1 MIRRVALLGLLG
13 ALTGIA
19 AAAIAFARNPA
30 LVIEFGGE
38 LPAVGRGFYPAE
50 REGDVAFAW
59 TSSRADLSLKGF
71 DRTAE
76 WTCALRFR
84 GARPDV
90 RLQPLVQVAADG
102 VMLAHATGTNDYR
115 ALDFTVPTKPKSG
128 LLLTIASAPTMV
140 PGAADRRELGV
151 QVESLDCRPAG
162 WVARPPGHLLS
173 AAALSA
179 ATFAAAL
186 GALSVAGWSAVAGTL
201 LVAAVQAVPLTS
213 GLAPYSTYSSTVP
226 WVAFWISLASAAGV
240 ALTTRWRGQPLHQAA
255 RLAVA
260 FSAGALL
267 LELLA
272 LLHPSKAV
280 VDAVFHAHR
289 LQWVLDGRYY
299 FTQPMPDGVRF
310 PYAIALY
317 IVAAPWSYFTN
328 DYVSL
333 LKIMVSVARAFA
345 GLALYPMTVR
355 TWGDRTAGVIAVV
368 LFHLAPLPFIVIGNA
383 NMTYAFGQSV
393 AVLTLATLAACT
405 FAPHALR
412 SAVGLFVVASVAF
425 LSHVGIF
432 PVLLAAMLA
441 AALCYRLCG
450 GIELRPSA
458 TRIAIA
464 GVLAAFFSV
473 LVYYGHFPESYRTL
487 QRVRGQAPVVA
498 SSDALSPDDGSG
510 TTTTQAGPQPLSRLE
525 RLQRAARLG
534 LNSIGWPIALLTLV
548 GGVGLWV
555 SGSRDRLTLLAAAC
569 GVIYVGFVGFSALS
583 PIEPRF
589 QRYSEEFIGRV
600 NFAIMPIAVVLAA
613 RGVVWAWRVNLP
625 SRIAAALVLGGAC
638 SVAARAWLV
647 WIR

>member
-1 MIRRVALLGLLG
+1 
-13 ALTGIA
+13 
-19 AAAIAFARNPA
+19 
-30 LVIEFGGE
+30 
-38 LPAVGRGFYPAE
+38 
-50 REGDVAFAW
+50 
-59 TSSRADLSLKGF
+59 
-71 DRTAE
+71 
-76 WTCALRFR
+76 
-84 GARPDV
+84 
-90 RLQPLVQVAADG
+90 
-102 VMLAHATGTNDYR
+102 
-115 ALDFTVPTKPKSG
+115 
-128 LLLTIASAPTMV
+128 
-140 PGAADRRELGV
+140 
-151 QVESLDCRPAG
+151 
-162 WVARPPGHLLS
+162 
-173 AAALSA
+173 
-179 ATFAAAL
+179 
-186 GALSVAGWSAVAGTL
+186 
-201 LVAAVQAVPLTS
+201 
-213 GLAPYSTYSSTVP
+213 
-226 WVAFWISLASAAGV
+226 
-240 ALTTRWRGQPLHQAA
+240 
-255 RLAVA
+255 
-260 FSAGALL
+260 
-267 LELLA
+267 
-272 LLHPSKAV
+272 
-280 VDAVFHAHR
+280 
-289 LQWVLDGRYY
+289 
-299 FTQPMPDGVRF
+299 
-310 PYAIALY
+310 
-317 IVAAPWSYFTN
+317 
-328 DYVSL
+328 
-333 LKIMVSVARAFA
+333 VARALA

-405 FAPHALR
+405 CAPHASR

-548 GGVGLWV
+548 GGVGVWV

-625 SRIAAALVLGGAC
+625 SRIAAALVLGAAC